1 MPQSKNDLI
10 PLSQIPLS
18 LTWEAMEK
26 LVDGKLTRH
35 IGVSNFSIEA
45 IEKLNDGARIRPEMN
60 QIEIHPYMQQDRL
73 VDYCRDTGLLVTAY
87 SPLGSRGNRVL
98 KDPVVVAVAQKHD
111 CTPAQA
117 VLAWLMARDIVVIP
131 KSVHEQRLRENFEAT
146 DVALDEDDM
155 RRMAS
160 IERHER
166 MSDGSFALFEDGPY
180 TVYDLWGAGIT
191 ADCGPQETIGIS
203 PAKPLCIA
211 KDAIDLSPS
220 VQSRPGK
227 SRANSPFVLSA
238 LLSLRTS
245 LGRPDGTAP
254 GHFSVRGPPSEKH
267 SYRSRVP
274 IMPGHTVPLRAAS
287 SRPDF
292 PSVKKRGRQKICRP
306 RIRNGSASD
315 RLRHPSPNRQTAA
328 STPKRTCPI
337 LSRPT
342 GCRRPPF
349 RPRLPIPA

>member
-1 MPQSKNDLI
+1 MDYITLNNGVRIPQLGFGVYQIPDAAECQRAVEDALSVGYRLLDTAASYGNEEAVGAAIRASGLPRDEVFVTTKLWMSDARYEGAKRGFDASLKRLGLDYVDLYLIHWPLAFRKGIGMPQSKNDLI

-166 MSDGSFALFEDGPY
+166 MSVGSFALFEDGPY
-180 TVYDLWGAGIT
+180 TVYDLWGA
-191 ADCGPQETIGIS
+191 E
-203 PAKPLCIA
+203 
-211 KDAIDLSPS
+211 
-220 VQSRPGK
+220 
-227 SRANSPFVLSA
+227 
-238 LLSLRTS
+238 
-245 LGRPDGTAP
+245 
-254 GHFSVRGPPSEKH
+254 
-267 SYRSRVP
+267 
-274 IMPGHTVPLRAAS
+274 
-287 SRPDF
+287 
-292 PSVKKRGRQKICRP
+292 
-306 RIRNGSASD
+306 
-315 RLRHPSPNRQTAA
+315 
-328 STPKRTCPI
+328 
-337 LSRPT
+337 
-342 GCRRPPF
+342 
-349 RPRLPIPA
+349 

>member
-1 MPQSKNDLI
+1 MQVPKHTLANGVEIPMIGFGTWKLKGQQCTDLVRYAIETGYRSIDTAAAYENEEFVGQGIKDSGLKREELFVTTKLRNRYHGYDTTLYGFEESMKKLGLEYVDLYLIHWPLAFRKGIGMPQSKNDLI

-26 LVDGKLTRH
+26 LVNGKLTRH

-180 TVYDLWGAGIT
+180 TVYDLWGA
-191 ADCGPQETIGIS
+191 E
-203 PAKPLCIA
+203 
-211 KDAIDLSPS
+211 
-220 VQSRPGK
+220 
-227 SRANSPFVLSA
+227 
-238 LLSLRTS
+238 
-245 LGRPDGTAP
+245 
-254 GHFSVRGPPSEKH
+254 
-267 SYRSRVP
+267 
-274 IMPGHTVPLRAAS
+274 
-287 SRPDF
+287 
-292 PSVKKRGRQKICRP
+292 
-306 RIRNGSASD
+306 
-315 RLRHPSPNRQTAA
+315 
-328 STPKRTCPI
+328 
-337 LSRPT
+337 
-342 GCRRPPF
+342 
-349 RPRLPIPA
+349 

>member
-1 MPQSKNDLI
+1 MKSLQDTFKLSNGVEIPCVGFGTFRTPNGEVAVRAVKEAIAAGYRHIDTAAVYGNERSVGAAIRESGIDRKDIFITSKLWNSDQGFDSTLRAFDKTMQALGTDYLDLYLIHWPLAFRKGIGMPQSKNDLI

-180 TVYDLWGAGIT
+180 TVYDLWGA
-191 ADCGPQETIGIS
+191 E
-203 PAKPLCIA
+203 
-211 KDAIDLSPS
+211 
-220 VQSRPGK
+220 
-227 SRANSPFVLSA
+227 
-238 LLSLRTS
+238 
-245 LGRPDGTAP
+245 
-254 GHFSVRGPPSEKH
+254 
-267 SYRSRVP
+267 
-274 IMPGHTVPLRAAS
+274 
-287 SRPDF
+287 
-292 PSVKKRGRQKICRP
+292 
-306 RIRNGSASD
+306 
-315 RLRHPSPNRQTAA
+315 
-328 STPKRTCPI
+328 
-337 LSRPT
+337 
-342 GCRRPPF
+342 
-349 RPRLPIPA
+349 

>member
-26 LVDGKLTRH
+26 LVNGKLTRH

-180 TVYDLWGAGIT
+180 TVYDLWGA
-191 ADCGPQETIGIS
+191 E
-203 PAKPLCIA
+203 
-211 KDAIDLSPS
+211 
-220 VQSRPGK
+220 
-227 SRANSPFVLSA
+227 
-238 LLSLRTS
+238 
-245 LGRPDGTAP
+245 
-254 GHFSVRGPPSEKH
+254 
-267 SYRSRVP
+267 
-274 IMPGHTVPLRAAS
+274 
-287 SRPDF
+287 
-292 PSVKKRGRQKICRP
+292 
-306 RIRNGSASD
+306 
-315 RLRHPSPNRQTAA
+315 
-328 STPKRTCPI
+328 
-337 LSRPT
+337 
-342 GCRRPPF
+342 
-349 RPRLPIPA
+349 

>member
-1 MPQSKNDLI
+1 
-10 PLSQIPLS
+10 
-18 LTWEAMEK
+18 MEK

-180 TVYDLWGAGIT
+180 TVYDLWGAGIR
-191 ADCGPQETIGIS
+191 ADYWPQETIGIR
-203 PAKPLCIA
+203 PAKPLCFA
-211 KDAIDLSPS
+211 KDAIDLSAS
-220 VQSRPGK
+220 VQSRPESPGERTVRTFRPAFPANK
-227 SRANSPFVLSA
+227 PRAAGRNGSRAFLRPRTAVGKT
-238 LLSLRTS
+238 LLPKPCSDYARSYGPTPRRIFPT
-245 LGRPDGTAP
+245 G
-254 GHFSVRGPPSEKH
+254 FSVRKKAGPAENLPA
-267 SYRSRVP
+267 P
-274 IMPGHTVPLRAAS
+274 
-287 SRPDF
+287 
-292 PSVKKRGRQKICRP
+292 
-306 RIRNGSASD
+306 
-315 RLRHPSPNRQTAA
+315 HP
-328 STPKRTCPI
+328 
-337 LSRPT
+337 
-342 GCRRPPF
+342 
-349 RPRLPIPA
+349 

>member
-1 MPQSKNDLI
+1 METKILNNGVEMPVLGFGVYQVDEAICERCVSEALAAGYRSIDTAAAYMNERAVGRAVRRSGIPRGELFITTKLWVQDAGYESAKRAFAASLERLQLDYLDLYLIHWPLAFRKGIGMPQSKNDLI

-180 TVYDLWGAGIT
+180 TVYDLWGA
-191 ADCGPQETIGIS
+191 E
-203 PAKPLCIA
+203 
-211 KDAIDLSPS
+211 
-220 VQSRPGK
+220 
-227 SRANSPFVLSA
+227 
-238 LLSLRTS
+238 
-245 LGRPDGTAP
+245 
-254 GHFSVRGPPSEKH
+254 
-267 SYRSRVP
+267 
-274 IMPGHTVPLRAAS
+274 
-287 SRPDF
+287 
-292 PSVKKRGRQKICRP
+292 
-306 RIRNGSASD
+306 
-315 RLRHPSPNRQTAA
+315 
-328 STPKRTCPI
+328 
-337 LSRPT
+337 
-342 GCRRPPF
+342 
-349 RPRLPIPA
+349 